1 MVGLG
6 RLGMGFGAV
15 GLAALSNGL
24 MSSAIADNFHLE
36 NGQVIEGTVLK
47 GTLNTITL
55 QTGNAIQLTTISQ
68 IERVVLKLADGS
80 ELGGELLSWNDG
92 IFEVRSADLVLRVL
106 DGEVLSD
113 DAATTEIAAQAEP
126 AKSEI
131 EDTDTATDT
140 VTMASLPSFVMK
152 NGDKLVGKIL
162 HATGSVLTIRPSGGS
177 ALPISRAQIES
188 VSVQTE
194 AGEKTTGALIGWKD
208 GIYRLQLDDRELL
221 ASLPDSAVAPST
233 SEQVSTSETVE
244 VLLDKPVATEIEQAD
259 AAALPPTDAEQLDAE
274 QLVVED
280 IDEAI
285 PAEVGVGGPVNET
298 AVAALATDDADDG
311 NIEPVAGAVDGQHLI
326 ETVVE
331 AVEEGS
337 ESVVVKFQLDKP
349 AARPL
354 VVLYAATES
363 SAKAGEDFEAKSGVI
378 TFATGSSYAEVQVP
392 IIDDD
397 QGEESEKFNLFL
409 SGDPETI
416 AFSERQIA
424 ITINDND

>member
-6 RLGMGFGAV
+6 RLRMGFGVV

-36 NGQVIEGTVLK
+36 NGQVIEGRVLK
-47 GTLNTITL
+47 GTLNTLTL
-55 QTGNAIQLTTISQ
+55 QSGNAIQLTTISQ

-92 IFEVRSADLVLRVL
+92 VFEIRSADLVLRVL

-113 DAATTEIAAQAEP
+113 DAATTEIAAQSEP
-126 AKSEI
+126 ADSEGI
-131 EDTDTATDT
+131 DTATDT

-152 NGDKLVGKIL
+152 NGDRLVGKIL
-162 HATGSVLTIRPSGGS
+162 HATGSVLTVRPVGGS

-188 VSVQTE
+188 VSVWTE
-194 AGEKTTGALIGWKD
+194 AGKTTTGELISWED
-208 GIYRLQLDDRELL
+208 GIYRLQLDDRQLL
-221 ASLPDSAVAPST
+221 ASLPDNAVAPST
-233 SEQVSTSETVE
+233 SEQLATSEPDE
-244 VLLDKPVATEIEQAD
+244 ELLDKPVATEIEQAD
-259 AAALPPTDAEQLDAE
+259 AAALPADAE

-280 IDEAI
+280 VGETV

-298 AVAALATDDADDG
+298 AVATLATDEASQASVEPIADAD
-311 NIEPVAGAVDGQHLI
+311 AVEGQHLI
-326 ETVVE
+326 EALVE

-337 ESVVVKFQLDKP
+337 ESVVVKFQLNKP

-354 VVLYAATES
+354 VVLYAATEAT
-363 SAKAGEDFEAKSGVI
+363 AKAGEDFEAKSGVI
-378 TFATGSSYAEVQVP
+378 TFAAGSSYAEVQVP

-397 QGEESEKFNLFL
+397 LGEESEKFNLFL
-409 SGDPETI
+409 SGDPQTI
-416 AFSERQIA
+416 AFSERQVA
-424 ITINDND
+424 VTINDND